1 MIKAAHAGLASVTP
15 VLARNRL
22 KIAILG
28 AALFPLPF
36 PLALMTLMG
45 LFGVGG
51 HAVAVGG
58 VGIALGFLAIMGGVA
73 ALLYLGLTAF
83 LRWRGVNPL
92 PWWPPDAGR
101 DRQDAASGPRSEG
114 EP

>member
-45 LFGVGG
+45 LFGVG
-51 HAVAVGG
+51 A
-58 VGIALGFLAIMGGVA
+58 
-73 ALLYLGLTAF
+73 T
-83 LRWRGVNPL
+83 RWR
-92 PWWPPDAGR
+92 
-101 DRQDAASGPRSEG
+101 
-114 EP
+114 